1 MILVCGEAL
10 VDLVEVPGGS
20 GAPMLRSLPGGSPA
34 NAAVAL
40 ARLGED
46 VALCTRLGED
56 ACGDLVRQ
64 YLERNGVDLSYVVT
78 AAEPT
83 TLALVSLSSGGDA
96 RYSFYFDATAGACWQ
111 PGDVPAPSASFEAVH
126 LGSMA
131 LASLA
136 GRRVL
141 GDFVA
146 SLGEQVTI
154 SLDPNVRLNV
164 VADPSQY
171 RADLERLVGRADL
184 IRVSGDDLELLYPDR
199 PVEASGAAWAGL
211 GSRLLVVSRGAAG
224 PLVFFR
230 DECFSV
236 SSPVIEVV
244 DTVGACD
251 TYSAALLHCFAQ
263 AGLLAERL
271 AGADRQDLDT
281 ALAYAAAA
289 ASITCERQGAD
300 PPTAA
305 EVAARLALPPESGS

>member
-10 VDLVEVPGGS
+10 VDLVEVAGGS
-20 GAPMLRSLPGGSPA
+20 EAPMLRSLPGGSPA

-40 ARLGED
+40 ARLGEN

-56 ACGDLVRQ
+56 ACGDLVRH
-64 YLERNGVDLSYVVT
+64 YLEHNGVDLSYVVA

-96 RYSFYFDATAGACWQ
+96 RYAFYFDATAGACWQ
-111 PGDVPAPSASFEAVH
+111 PGDAPASSASFTAVH
-126 LGSMA
+126 LGSMS

-154 SLDPNVRLNV
+154 SLDPNVRLSV
-164 VADPSQY
+164 VADVPQY

-184 IRVSGDDLELLYPDR
+184 VRVSGEDLELLYPDR
-199 PVEASGAAWAGL
+199 PVAASGAAWASL
-211 GSRLLVVSRGAAG
+211 GPRLLVVSQGAAG
-224 PLVFFR
+224 PLVFFG
-230 DECFSV
+230 DEHFSLV
-236 SSPVIEVV
+236 SPVVEVV
-244 DTVGACD
+244 DTVGAGD
-251 TYSAALLHCFAQ
+251 TYSAALLHCFSR

-271 AGADRQDLDT
+271 AGVGRRDVDE

-305 EVAARLALPPESGS
+305 EVSARLASQAGTGS